1 MGLTKHLI
9 NGLISLVLSI
19 AIIVLTESDEY
30 EWERSDALASIA
42 IAAFL
47 SGAFTSYFA
56 R

>member
-1 MGLTKHLI
+1 MGATKHLL
-9 NGLISLVLSI
+9 NGLISLVISI
-19 AIIVLTESDEY
+19 AVIVLTESDGY
-30 EWERSDALASIA
+30 EWKRSDALASIA